1 MVSHLNLSE
10 KNGAIKD
17 LFDFSISKIKL
28 QLESVET
35 AYIRRHNSHI
45 LQQFFLAGI

>member
-1 MVSHLNLSE
+1 MVSRSNLSE

-28 QLESVET
+28 QMESVKT
-35 AYIRRHNSHI
+35 AYIRRHKSHI
-45 LQQFFLAGI
+45 LQQFFSVGI